1 MAELE
6 ELEQEELDEQLIQI
20 GGPSTE
26 ELPAVPT
33 AEPASSGEYHISFQN
48 KAKRCTFWPNSQS
61 TGTSGTDIVHEYLCH
76 VFLTHKKGNAFL

>member
-48 KAKRCTFWPNSQS
+48 KAKRCTF
-61 TGTSGTDIVHEYLCH
+61 
-76 VFLTHKKGNAFL
+76 